1 MKYIIYKEKL
11 ELYKPEN
18 PESEPG
24 SVMQTENPDFDDLY
38 RHVNWWYL
46 EIDDYTKK
54 VNREIG
60 LDKDKNPIVLAPW
73 GCNYGLW
80 VDSVAALERIEF
92 EETTETDFE
101 EKWIAMEEKLA
112 HY

>member
-11 ELYKPEN
+11 DLYQPEN

-38 RHVNWWYL
+38 PQVNWWLL
-46 EIDDYTKK
+46 EIDIDTNK
-54 VNREIG
+54 VNREVG

-80 VDSVAALERIEF
+80 IDSVAALDRIDYENM
-92 EETTETDFE
+92 TEVDFE
-101 EKWIAMEEKLA
+101 EQWVKIKDRLE